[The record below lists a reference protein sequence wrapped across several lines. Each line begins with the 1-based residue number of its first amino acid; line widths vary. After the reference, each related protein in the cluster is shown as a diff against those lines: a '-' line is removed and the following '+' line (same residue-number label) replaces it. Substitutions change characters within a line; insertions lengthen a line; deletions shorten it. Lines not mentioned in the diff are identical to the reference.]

1 MRLVDLAINCLKE
14 TLHNDDTNI
23 NADLLRDGSLLK
35 NPDYANEVNN
45 VLLSIN
51 KAISRLQTAQK
62 IPYKHGVL
70 TANPGLQC
78 YDLSSIKDIRKIR
91 SVYIYKNGAP
101 YWIGWN
107 NVNNTNLLYLGFGLK
122 DTIHIIYERKIKNFT
137 ESDFDSEDDLD
148 EVYGI
153 SDELCNYINYFVKS
167 ELFEDVD
174 PDRCKRYLNY
184 FEQFIAEV
192 NTLGTLPYQSNV
204 HAKYKI

>member
-1 MRLVDLAINCLKE
+1 MRLVDLAVNCLKE
-14 TLHNDDTNI
+14 TFHNDDTNI
-23 NADLLRDGSLLK
+23 NAELLRDGTLLK

-51 KAISRLQTAQK
+51 KAISRLQTSNK
-62 IPYKHGVL
+62 IPYKHDVI
-70 TANPGLQC
+70 TANPNSEW
-78 YDLSSIKDIRKIR
+78 YDISYIKDIRKIH
-91 SVYIYKNGAP
+91 SVFIMKNGVP
-101 YWIGWN
+101 YWIGWGN
-107 NVNNTNLLYLGFGLK
+107 ITANMLYLGFGLQ

-153 SDELCNYINYFVKS
+153 SDEICNYINYFAKS

-174 PDRCKRYLNY
+174 PDRSKRFLNY
-184 FEQFIAEV
+184 FEQFLAEV
-192 NTLGTLPYQSNV
+192 DTRGTIPYQENV

>member
-1 MRLVDLAINCLKE
+1 MRLVDLAVNCLKE
-14 TLHNDDTNI
+14 TFHNDDTNI
-23 NADLLRDGSLLK
+23 NAELLRDGTLLK

-51 KAISRLQTAQK
+51 KAISRLQTSNK
-62 IPYKHGVL
+62 IPYKHDVI
-70 TANPGLQC
+70 TANPNSEW
-78 YDLSSIKDIRKIR
+78 YDISNIKDIRKIR
-91 SVYIYKNGAP
+91 SVFIMKNGTP
-101 YWIGWN
+101 YWIGWGN
-107 NVNNTNLLYLGFGLK
+107 ITANMLFLGFGLQ

-153 SDELCNYINYFVKS
+153 SDELCNYISYFAKS

-174 PDRCKRYLNY
+174 PDRCKRFLNY
-184 FEQFIAEV
+184 FEQFLVEV
-192 NTLGTLPYQSNV
+192 DTRGTIPYQENV

>member
-1 MRLVDLAINCLKE
+1 MRLVDLAVNCLKE
-14 TLHNDDTNI
+14 TFHNDDTNI
-23 NADLLRDGSLLK
+23 NAELLRDGTLLK

-51 KAISRLQTAQK
+51 KAISRLQTSNK
-62 IPYKHGVL
+62 IPYKHDVI
-70 TANPGLQC
+70 TANPNSEW
-78 YDLSSIKDIRKIR
+78 YDISYIKDIRKIR
-91 SVYIYKNGAP
+91 SVFIMKNGVP
-101 YWIGWN
+101 YWIGWGN
-107 NVNNTNLLYLGFGLK
+107 ITANMLYLGFGLQ

-153 SDELCNYINYFVKS
+153 SDEICNYINYFAKS

-174 PDRCKRYLNY
+174 PDRSKRFLNY
-184 FEQFIAEV
+184 FEQFLAEV
-192 NTLGTLPYQSNV
+192 DTRGTIPYQENV